1 MRIEPPAAVKATG
14 GRKCYS
20 ELPESYVVMI
30 GTFDLFGQNRHIYR
44 FRNYEMSDKS
54 LLLEDGTM
62 KVFLNSRGTEDDI
75 SDELKNFLDLVN
87 GLEPADDFCE
97 ELDREVRKA
106 KQNAEVRRNYM
117 DLEDKLRHERN
128 RALKEGIEIGRIET
142 LINLARSGTITLQM
156 AAKAAEMS
164 EAAFQEEMD
173 KMSEIQG

>member
-1 MRIEPPAAVKATG
+1 
-14 GRKCYS
+14 
-20 ELPESYVVMI
+20 
-30 GTFDLFGQNRHIYR
+30 
-44 FRNYEMSDKS
+44 
-54 LLLEDGTM
+54 M

-128 RALKEGIEIGRIET
+128 RALKEGMEYGRQQGLEAGRWEM
-142 LINLARSGTITLQM
+142 LIRLVQSGAIALQV
-156 AAKAAEMS
+156 AAEAAGVS
-164 EAAFQEEMD
+164 EAVFREEMD